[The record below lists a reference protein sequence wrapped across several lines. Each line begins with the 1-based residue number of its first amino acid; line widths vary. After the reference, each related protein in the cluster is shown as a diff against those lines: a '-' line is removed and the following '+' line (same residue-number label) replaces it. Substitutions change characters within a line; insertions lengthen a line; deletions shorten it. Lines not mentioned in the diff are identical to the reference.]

1 MADVKRYHSPLR
13 QRQAEESRRAVL
25 AAARDLFVEQGY
37 GATTI
42 EQVAARAGVSK
53 PTVFNAVG
61 NKVALL
67 RTVRDVA
74 MAGDDEP
81 VSVTARDS
89 VTAIAEAV
97 DLDDACRAC
106 ADHVAAL
113 LERYHRVHAVLSGAA
128 GTDPELA
135 GLAGQAETERHT
147 GAGHLL
153 SRLEQHGAS
162 RGSRTQDLLW
172 LLMAPDTY
180 TRLVELRGW
189 SPGAYRAWLAQ
200 QIRQLFPTDLTAPSG
215 TPPVA
220 RPGGSPATR

>member
-13 QRQAEESRRAVL
+13 QRQAQESRRAVL
-25 AAARDLFVEQGY
+25 AAAHDLFVEQGY

-42 EQVAARAGVSK
+42 DQIAARAGVSK

-89 VTAIAEAV
+89 VAAIAEAAG
-97 DLDDACRAC
+97 LDDACRAC
-106 ADHVAAL
+106 ADHIAGL

-128 GTDPELA
+128 GTDAELA
-135 GLAGQAETERHT
+135 ALAEQAEEERHT

-153 SRLEQHGAS
+153 TRLERHGAT
-162 RGSRTQDLLW
+162 RVTHTQDQLW

-180 TRLVELRGW
+180 TRLVGVRGW
-189 SPGAYRAWLAQ
+189 SPAAYRAWLTH
-200 QIRQLFPTDLTAPSG
+200 QIRQLF
-215 TPPVA
+215 
-220 RPGGSPATR
+220 